1 MRAVFGVLSLLV
13 ALAIVGTL
21 VTRQMKA
28 MKMTTGIVTGSP
40 DAAGSATVREQ
51 SQQIQR
57 KVADDITKALDQ
69 GAARNDQ
76 AEK

>member
-13 ALAIVGTL
+13 VLAIVGTL
-21 VTRQMKA
+21 VTKQMKA
-28 MKMTTGIVTGSP
+28 MKVSTGVVTGAA
-40 DAAGSATVREQ
+40 DAAASTTVREH
-51 SQQIQR
+51 SQQIQQ
-57 KVADDITKALDQ
+57 KVKDDITKALEQ

>member
-13 ALAIVGTL
+13 VLAIVATL
-21 VTRQMKA
+21 VTKQMKA
-28 MKMTTGIVTGSP
+28 MKVTTGAVAGSP
-40 DAAGSATVREQ
+40 ADASSATVREQ
-51 SQQIQR
+51 SQQMQK
-57 KVADDITKALDQ
+57 KVADDITKALEQ